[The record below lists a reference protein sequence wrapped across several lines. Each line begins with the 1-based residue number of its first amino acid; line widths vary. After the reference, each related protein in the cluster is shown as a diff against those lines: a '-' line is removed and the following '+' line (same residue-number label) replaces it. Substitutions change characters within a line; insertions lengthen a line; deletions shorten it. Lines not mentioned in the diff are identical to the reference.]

1 MLKHINRRGDTY
13 YLHEGKTKTGKPMYF
28 FSMKPEAALDF
39 IPEGFEVYE
48 NPNAQVFLRKILV
61 PVFTPEEIETVKS
74 GVKEY
79 AQVENIIVDV
89 KAKNIIVYVCDQNT
103 NELER
108 ILDMG
113 IFPLGRDGLL
123 AKETI
128 KRVLTYSPIMQFVL
142 KNAKTRE
149 FMVERW
155 CFRGSVDDWIEL
167 DDGTDLKKLVKT
179 YVPHLGQDSFY
190 DLH

>member
-1 MLKHINRRGDTY
+1 
-13 YLHEGKTKTGKPMYF
+13 MYF

-48 NPNAQVFLRKILV
+48 NPNAQVFLRKIPV
-61 PVFTPEEIETVKS
+61 PVFTPEEIEMVKS

-79 AQVENIIVDV
+79 VQIVNCIVDV
-89 KAKNIIVYVCDQNT
+89 KAKNIIVYVCDQNVDRLT
-103 NELER
+103 E
-108 ILDMG
+108 IVSICHGKDS
-113 IFPLGRDGLL
+113 PSVRDAL
-123 AKETI
+123 A
-128 KRVLTYSPIMQFVL
+128 RSLTYSPIMQFVL

-179 YVPHLGQDSFY
+179 YAPHLGQDSFY